1 MALHFTK
8 KLTMVLDP
16 SSKARAF
23 VALKNQSNKEKFDLF
38 VAMHGNSVFQYR
50 VSMAKKN
57 EEEEN
62 KEADFSLKQTFGQI
76 ECHKQ
81 GVRGVT
87 VAANDQMFATNSFD
101 SVKVWSVDLFM
112 YSQRNSLSILAKQSI
127 EEANV
132 VSMAILP
139 GNKYIVLG
147 TK

>member
-23 VALKNQSNKEKFDLF
+23 VALKNQSSKDKFDLF

-57 EEEEN
+57 EEEES

-76 ECHKQ
+76 ECHK
-81 GVRGVT
+81 
-87 VAANDQMFATNSFD
+87 
-101 SVKVWSVDLFM
+101 
-112 YSQRNSLSILAKQSI
+112 
-127 EEANV
+127 
-132 VSMAILP
+132 
-139 GNKYIVLG
+139 
-147 TK
+147 